1 MYDVVHG
8 VFYEKHYFG
17 FGPGNIE
24 KHVEKM
30 NNTFG
35 VFNVHS
41 LWFEILGNFGIL
53 FFLYYTYIYL
63 HIIIKNLVLHSRERQ
78 SQNPKLLLFA
88 CLMFGLIFLSFAPSS
103 IMWYTPFWIVIG
115 LSINSINLKSS
126 LK

>member
-1 MYDVVHG
+1 MKPYYGKFSTSKFFNFKKQDTAIEQPPIAIGKKGSDNQRITLMYDVVHG

-41 LWFEILGNFGIL
+41 LWFEILEFWDIIL
-53 FFLYYTYIYL
+53 LILYIHLFTYY
-63 HIIIKNLVLHSRERQ
+63 N
-78 SQNPKLLLFA
+78 
-88 CLMFGLIFLSFAPSS
+88 
-103 IMWYTPFWIVIG
+103 
-115 LSINSINLKSS
+115 
-126 LK
+126 